1 MRCLPAALAASAS
14 QMLTGLIRR
23 LPQHGTTVML
33 VSHRLVN
40 LIETTNRIYVL
51 RRGTVVCEL
60 KTSGTSEHALL
71 SAMAG
76 LEEVAA
82 GTAGAPARPPANPS
96 P

>member
-1 MRCLPAALAASAS
+1 
-14 QMLTGLIRR
+14 
-23 LPQHGTTVML
+23 VML
-33 VSHRLVN
+33 VSHRLVD

-82 GTAGAPARPPANPS
+82 GTARAPAPAS
-96 P
+96 RKR

>member
-1 MRCLPAALAASAS
+1 
-14 QMLTGLIRR
+14 
-23 LPQHGTTVML
+23 
-33 VSHRLVN
+33 
-40 LIETTNRIYVL
+40 
-51 RRGTVVCEL
+51 VVCEL

-82 GTAGAPARPPANPS
+82 RTAGAPTRPPANPS